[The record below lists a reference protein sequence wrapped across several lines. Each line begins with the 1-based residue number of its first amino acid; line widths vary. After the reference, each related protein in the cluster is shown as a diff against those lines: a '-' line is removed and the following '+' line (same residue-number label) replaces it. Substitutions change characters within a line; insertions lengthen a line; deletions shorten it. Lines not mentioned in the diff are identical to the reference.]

1 MKSGKNVP
9 FSDLELLGGE
19 ERCCRS
25 RRGWRCAR
33 TGPGWELAAA
43 PRDRVLVPSSSSPL
57 GPIPPLTS
65 PATSLQWGL
74 PPARGSSG
82 GGCGSTSPPSTS
94 PLSVPPGE
102 RGRYHRG
109 GGPERRRAEFR
120 RDGGHGSRGGGV
132 RGGALREAGGAR
144 LPGTA
149 AGLQPRLQ
157 VGLAPLSWA
166 LSRCGV
172 LLPPPLWVI
181 WRLVPFLPIGCLL
194 LLSQGCGGFAPIP
207 VGYVGPA
214 ARCGAAKPAPSEVSL
229 PTTPAPR
236 PQRGFSIPPCVL
248 RLLSCQPTAWT
259 EGRRGRAR
267 L

>member
-1 MKSGKNVP
+1 MLQKQARLAVCPDGSG
-9 FSDLELLGGE
+9 LGAGS
-19 ERCCRS
+19 RS
-25 RRGWRCAR
+25 PRPC
-33 TGPGWELAAA
+33 TGSQFQQPTGTSFPPHL
-43 PRDRVLVPSSSSPL
+43 PRHL
-57 GPIPPLTS
+57 
-65 PATSLQWGL
+65 PAVE
-74 PPARGSSG
+74 PPARQGEQRRLVRKHL
-82 GGCGSTSPPSTS
+82 PSLRS
-94 PLSVPPGE
+94 SVPPGE

-132 RGGALREAGGAR
+132 RGGAVREAGGAR

-172 LLPPPLWVI
+172 LLPPPPALGYMAS
-181 WRLVPFLPIGCLL
+181 VPFLLIGCLL
-194 LLSQGCGGFAPIP
+194 LLSQGWGGFAPLP

-214 ARCGAAKPAPSEVSL
+214 PRCGAAKPAPSEVSL
-229 PTTPAPR
+229 PPTPAPR

-248 RLLSCQPTAWT
+248 RLLSRQPTAWT
-259 EGRRGRAR
+259 EGCRGRAR